1 MAIQPRPAVPTVA
14 GSPRPDRLRVVSKTA
29 AGNGHRDRGG
39 RGTPLVLLH
48 GLGGTW
54 RVWQPLLPSLQA
66 RHDVLALTLPGHQG
80 VPLDTNAPVTAARL
94 ADAIESS
101 LDHEGIGAAHV
112 AGNSLGGWLA
122 LELAR
127 RRRAL
132 TVVAIAPIGLLTTD
146 DVARLASRLL
156 AQHALAARIR
166 PLARLLASSSA
177 GRRLLFG
184 HVVRHP
190 GALPSEHAVQWL
202 DAFVECT
209 GFAAILDGLA
219 AHPPDALPS
228 DLACPV
234 SVVWP
239 AEDRLTPASPH
250 AERFLA
256 ALPGAR
262 HVRLP
267 SAGHTPMFDAPQAVA
282 AIVLEQ
288 TRAVDGVARTP
299 A

>member
-1 MAIQPRPAVPTVA
+1 MTGPPEDVQF
-14 GSPRPDRLRVVSKTA
+14 
-29 AGNGHRDRGG
+29 DRGG

-80 VPLDTNAPVTAARL
+80 LPIDTSEPVTAARL

-101 LDHEGIGAAHV
+101 LDREGIGAAHV

-127 RRRAL
+127 RRRAM

-146 DVARLASRLL
+146 EVARLKSRLL

-166 PLARLLASSSA
+166 PLARLLARSSV

-184 HVVRHP
+184 DVVHHP
-190 GALPSEHAVQWL
+190 GTLPAEHAVQWL
-202 DAFVECT
+202 EAFVECA
-209 GFAAILDGLA
+209 GFEAILDGLA

-228 DLACPV
+228 HLGCPIT
-234 SVVWP
+234 VVWP
-239 AEDRLTPASPH
+239 ADDRLTPASPH
-250 AERFLA
+250 ADRFLA

-267 SAGHTPMFDAPQAVA
+267 SAGHTPMFDAPQDVA

-288 TRAVDGVARTP
+288 TRAVDGFAWTE

>member
-1 MAIQPRPAVPTVA
+1 MTGPPGDGQ
-14 GSPRPDRLRVVSKTA
+14 
-29 AGNGHRDRGG
+29 RDRGG

-54 RVWQPLLPSLQA
+54 RVWQPVLPSLQA

-80 VPLDTNAPVTAARL
+80 LPIDTSAPVTAARL

-101 LDHEGIGAAHV
+101 LDREGIGAAHV

-127 RRRAL
+127 RRRAM

-146 DVARLASRLL
+146 EVARLKSRLL

-166 PLARLLASSSA
+166 PLARLFARSSV

-184 HVVRHP
+184 DVVHHP
-190 GALPSEHAVQWL
+190 GTLPAEHAVQWL
-202 DAFVECT
+202 EAFVECA
-209 GFAAILDGLA
+209 GFEAILDGLA
-219 AHPPDALPS
+219 AHPPDALPAH
-228 DLACPV
+228 LGCPIT
-234 SVVWP
+234 VVWP
-239 AEDRLTPASPH
+239 ADDRLTPASPH
-250 AERFLA
+250 ADRFQA

-262 HVRLP
+262 RVRLP
-267 SAGHTPMFDAPQAVA
+267 SAGHTPMFDAPQEVA

-288 TRAVDGVARTP
+288 TRVVDGVAWTQ